1 MDNTTREN
9 TPKVGTETVGH
20 GDYPL
25 TKKHCR
31 PAAPAPKLPCIP
43 LLKPDTPRDLLS
55 YVPTATTLRGCP
67 EWAGAA
73 RRPPACCRTK
83 QGLAA
88 WKDAIFP
95 QPPPPPPPR
104 VTATRPE
111 RDSAS
116 QQAADRQQ
124 APGAYRTTDAFPAR
138 HAVMRVCRR
147 ESRSQ
152 AAAAAAAAAHPD
164 ATGPP
169 KRAAQKPARAVW
181 ELRQVRHPPVR
192 HAAACG
198 APAWGMKEREGETEG
213 AASGASPAPWARLAG
228 FGGVVLA
235 RGRALVRDFVCLPR
249 RGFVM
254 TEIFLSLV
262 VVGGLN
268 RFSIGCLDFLWLIQ
282 RS

>member
-25 TKKHCR
+25 TQKHCG

-43 LLKPDTPRDLLS
+43 LLKPDTPRDLSS
-55 YVPTATTLRGCP
+55 YVPTATTPRGCP

-73 RRPPACCRTK
+73 RRPTACCRTK

-124 APGAYRTTDAFPAR
+124 APGAQHHR
-138 HAVMRVCRR
+138 RV
-147 ESRSQ
+147 SRAPHGH
-152 AAAAAAAAAHPD
+152 AAAAENRDPKQQQHIP
-164 ATGPP
+164 TPWGPRSGPP
-169 KRAAQKPARAVW
+169 RSCSSRVGAASGSAPTSASRGCVW
-181 ELRQVRHPPVR
+181 RLRVGDEEMVS
-192 HAAACG
+192 
-198 APAWGMKEREGETEG
+198 ETEG
-213 AASGASPAPWARLAG
+213 AASGGQPSPMGEAGWLRRGCYRTWTSPGARLCVLPAAG
-228 FGGVVLA
+228 F
-235 RGRALVRDFVCLPR
+235 RD
-249 RGFVM
+249 
-254 TEIFLSLV
+254 
-262 VVGGLN
+262 
-268 RFSIGCLDFLWLIQ
+268 D
-282 RS
+282 